1 MVLSV
6 AVYGNTPNG
15 LIKSYQESAEHVKAD
30 EVENGEAA
38 AAGSLLAGVVVR
50 LRIT

>member
-1 MVLSV
+1 MVWNV

-15 LIKSYQESAEHVKAD
+15 LIKSYQEGAEHVKAD

-38 AAGSLLAGVVVR
+38 AAGSLLAGVVV
-50 LRIT
+50 